1 MTSTTAAS
9 DVGPGAGAPLS
20 SIITTVRHSLTSL
33 ARGKHQAGKPEDGE
47 PQITQLIT
55 VQPKPASPPHPPDGQ
70 ASPDKDDRPEKPP
83 PLHLLALPTEL
94 LNNILRH
101 LNFVSILELRKTCR
115 FFHAL
120 ASPPQ
125 LRILFGRQELTS
137 LLLQHCKTCFTHD
150 PFRTNLLACSHED
163 EGWPLASQCVDC
175 ALVANDERLKIGK
188 QVKLGTEEVVEVCRW
203 CGRPIRNHE
212 GVAGPADPSAGT
224 QRDSRPFHRGNCYRS
239 YNNSLL
245 FFFILGWVQLTIGI
259 TGAALSWRYWRGA
272 VMVFAPSVTSFLLLW
287 IVMGF
292 LFFRASRK
300 RAYRYTLLL
309 ELAILGCWIP
319 PVYYISM
326 QIVKHPERE
335 VDTAMQAALALF
347 GLNLVF
353 RLFNVA
359 GNVVIL
365 CSTPDLTPR
374 KKPNAG
380 WFKRTIYKL
389 MLWSVA
395 WTYPPSVEHR
405 LSTD

>member
-1 MTSTTAAS
+1 MATAPTS
-9 DVGPGAGAPLS
+9 DVGPGAPLS
-20 SIITTVRHSLTSL
+20 SIITTVRYSLTSL
-33 ARGKHQAGKPEDGE
+33 AKGKHHASKPQDGH
-47 PQITQLIT
+47 PQTTELIIT
-55 VQPKPASPPHPPDGQ
+55 QPKPTLSPQPPNGQ
-70 ASPDKDDRPEKPP
+70 ASGDKNQHEKP
-83 PLHLLALPTEL
+83 PLHLLALPVEL
-94 LNNILRH
+94 LHNILRH

-125 LRILFGRQELTS
+125 LRILFGHSEMTA
-137 LLLQHCKTCFTHD
+137 LLLQHCKTCLAHD
-150 PFRTNLLACSHED
+150 PIRSNLLSCSPED
-163 EGWPLASQCVDC
+163 VGYPLASQCVDC

-188 QVKLGTEEVVEVCRW
+188 RVKLGTEEVVQVCRW
-203 CGRPIRNHE
+203 CGRPIRSHE
-212 GVAGPADPSAGT
+212 GVAGPGEAANSVVSR
-224 QRDSRPFHRGNCYRS
+224 RDGRPFHKGKCYRS

-245 FFFILGWVQLTIGI
+245 FFFMLGCVQLMIGI

-272 VMVFAPSVTSFLLLW
+272 VVVFAPSVTSFLLLW

-292 LFFRASRK
+292 LFFRGGRK
-300 RAYRYTLLL
+300 RAYQYTLLL

-353 RLFNVA
+353 RLFNVI

-380 WFKRTIYKL
+380 WFKRSFYKL

-405 LSTD
+405 LSSD

>member
-1 MTSTTAAS
+1 MATTATS
-9 DVGPGAGAPLS
+9 DVGPGAPLS
-20 SIITTVRHSLTSL
+20 SIITTVRYSLTSL
-33 ARGKHQAGKPEDGE
+33 AKGKHRASKPKDGH
-47 PQITQLIT
+47 PQVTDLTTI
-55 VQPKPASPPHPPDGQ
+55 QPKPSLPPQPPNSQVSG
-70 ASPDKDDRPEKPP
+70 DKDDHEKP
-83 PLHLLALPTEL
+83 PLHLLALPIEL
-94 LNNILRH
+94 LHNILRH

-115 FFHAL
+115 FFHAI

-125 LRILFGRQELTS
+125 LRVLFGRQEMTA
-137 LLLQHCKTCFTHD
+137 LLLQHCKTCLMHD
-150 PFRTNLLACSHED
+150 PIRSNLLSCSHED

-188 QVKLGTEEVVEVCRW
+188 KVTLATEEVAQVCRW
-203 CGRPIRNHE
+203 CGRPIRSHE
-212 GVAGPADPSAGT
+212 GVVGPSSPNNVGNRGDG
-224 QRDSRPFHRGNCYRS
+224 RPFHKGKCYRS

-245 FFFILGWVQLTIGI
+245 FFFILGWAQLMIGI

-272 VMVFAPSVTSFLLLW
+272 VMVFAPSITSFLLLW

-292 LFFRASRK
+292 LFFRGSRK

-353 RLFNVA
+353 RLFNVI

-374 KKPNAG
+374 KRPNAE

-405 LSTD
+405 LSSD

>member
-1 MTSTTAAS
+1 MATTATS
-9 DVGPGAGAPLS
+9 DVGPGAGAPFS
-20 SIITTVRHSLTSL
+20 SIITTVRRSLTSL
-33 ARGKHQAGKPEDGE
+33 ANKGKQHARKPEDGHA
-47 PQITQLIT
+47 QITRLIAT
-55 VQPKPASPPHPPDGQ
+55 QPKPNSPPHPPDSQ
-70 ASPDKDDRPEKPP
+70 ASSAGKDSHEKP

-115 FFHAL
+115 FFHTL

-125 LRILFGRQELTS
+125 LRILFGREQLTT
-137 LLLQHCKTCFTHD
+137 LLLQHCKTCLVHD
-150 PFRTNLLACSHED
+150 PFRSNLLSCSHED

-188 QVKLGTEEVVEVCRW
+188 RVKLGTEDVVQICRW

-212 GVAGPADPSAGT
+212 GVAGPPDPNSPGT
-224 QRDSRPFHRGNCYRS
+224 RRDGRPFHKGNCYRS

-245 FFFILGWVQLTIGI
+245 FFFILGWVQLTLGI
-259 TGAALSWRYWRGA
+259 TGAGLSWRYWRGA

-292 LFFRASRK
+292 LFFRGSRK

-326 QIVKHPERE
+326 QIVNHPERD
-335 VDTAMQAALALF
+335 VDAAMQAALALF

-353 RLFNVA
+353 RLFNVM
-359 GNVVIL
+359 GNIVIL

-380 WFKRTIYKL
+380 LFKRAIYKL

-405 LSTD
+405 LSSE